1 MARRSKKNSG
11 LNGPYVCYA
20 AFCEKVLQ
28 EKDGVFSLIRI
39 VDRIT
44 VTPPPGVTFEQAG
57 LPALAL
63 TLAIGLKSG
72 DARGTHQLSI
82 RGRSPAGGDGEV
94 NMNLSAL
101 FEGDDRGVGLFVTVN
116 LQLKDDGLHW
126 FDVLFEGQRLTSIP
140 LRVLVQQTQLGTS
153 TAG

>member
-1 MARRSKKNSG
+1 MAQRRKKNSG

-28 EKDGVFSLIRI
+28 EKDGVVSLVRI

-44 VTPPPGVTFEQAG
+44 LTPPPGVAFEQAS
-57 LPALAL
+57 LPPFAL

-72 DARGTHQLSI
+72 DARGTHQI
-82 RGRSPAGGDGEV
+82 TVRGRSPVGGGEM

-101 FEGDDRGVGLFVTVN
+101 FEGDDRGVALFATVN
-116 LQLKDDGLHW
+116 LQLKDDGLYW
-126 FDVLFEGQRLTSIP
+126 FDVLFEGQRLTSVP

-153 TAG
+153 TVG